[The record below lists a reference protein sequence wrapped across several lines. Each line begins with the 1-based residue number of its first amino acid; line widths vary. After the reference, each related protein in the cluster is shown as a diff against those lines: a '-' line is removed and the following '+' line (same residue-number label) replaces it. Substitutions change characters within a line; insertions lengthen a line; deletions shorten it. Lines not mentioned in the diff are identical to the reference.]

1 MKRRIA
7 ALAMAGL
14 SGVFISS
21 RLRALRWVEAL
32 RKAKQETSSE
42 KKEDSKESKG
52 DGEVVLQVVDMSDST
67 KARRE
72 EYNKKFE
79 EENNCK
85 VEYTVLAGDQY
96 QTTINSS
103 IKANTAP
110 DLFALPSG
118 VKLSTAVEE
127 GWYMPMNDYV
137 EDGFFDTFAEGALNE
152 GITTMDGEG

>member
-1 MKRRIA
+1 MPK
-7 ALAMAGL
+7 
-14 SGVFISS
+14 S
-21 RLRALRWVEAL
+21 
-32 RKAKQETSSE
+32 
-42 KKEDSKESKG
+42 

-110 DLFALPSG
+110 DLFCSSKRCEI
-118 VKLSTAVEE
+118 VDSRRRMAVYADEMIM
-127 GWYMPMNDYV
+127 WKTV
-137 EDGFFDTFAEGALNE
+137 L
-152 GITTMDGEG
+152 